1 MIGVYCNIGVKF
13 QVPGTWWEYGN
24 PDDPEKTQVF
34 TATIRRRYHNLK
46 RIEFSIP
53 GHRQHYVM
61 SEADYTRLY
70 LADRKRQYE
79 VIRKRERE
87 QVEKDFAEAN
97 EKLKANFKRRQRMT
111 PEEAHADTQ
120 RRLKE
125 IRDRVR
131 QKQSS

>member
-1 MIGVYCNIGVKF
+1 MIGVYCDIGVKF
-13 QVPGTWWEYGN
+13 QVPGSWWEYGN
-24 PDDPEKTQVF
+24 PNDPEKTQVF
-34 TATIRRRYHNLK
+34 TATIRRRYKKLK

-61 SEADYTRLY
+61 SEADYTRFY

-87 QVEKDFAEAN
+87 QVENDYTIHQ
-97 EKLKANFKRRQRMT
+97 EKLKADFKRRQKMT

-120 RRLKE
+120 RRLRE

-131 QKQSS
+131 QKRSS